1 MRKKRAK
8 KSEIF
13 IKYSA
18 ALDDKIKTEKW
29 FKLLERRICRQDQE
43 QVKNEKRL
51 FDICDESINSE
62 EFQGKRFKNFFCPS
76 VSDCNIFVTPDL
88 NT

>member
-1 MRKKRAK
+1 MRKKRTV

-29 FKLLERRICRQDQE
+29 FKLLERSICRQDQE
-43 QVKNEKRL
+43 QVKNEERL
-51 FDICDESINSE
+51 FDICDESMNSG
-62 EFQGKRFKNFFCPS
+62 EFQGKRFKNFFYQT
-76 VSDCNIFVTPDL
+76 VTFS
-88 NT
+88 

>member
-1 MRKKRAK
+1 MTKKRAK

-29 FKLLERRICRQDQE
+29 FKLLERRIRRQDQE

-51 FDICDESINSE
+51 FDICDKSVYFKES
-62 EFQGKRFKNFFCPS
+62 QGTRVIIVLTSTLSLATNES
-76 VSDCNIFVTPDL
+76 VLV
-88 NT
+88 